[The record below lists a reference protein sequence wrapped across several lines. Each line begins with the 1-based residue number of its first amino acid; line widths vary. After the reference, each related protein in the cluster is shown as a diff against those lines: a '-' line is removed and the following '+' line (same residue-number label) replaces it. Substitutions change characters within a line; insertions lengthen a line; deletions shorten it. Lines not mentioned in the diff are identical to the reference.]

1 MKIRGFGYTLNMG
14 AIAVLL
20 AGCGGSQP
28 PTVPGEEKAA
38 VRPVPLGYGHALLY
52 VTTLPEDVFVYNYPG
67 MRSVGLLGSFLG
79 PTYECSDEH
88 GNVFFAAE
96 GVIYEYPHDGDSPI
110 ATLQAFG
117 SVACSA
123 DPAAAKLAVADGN
136 GGVLVFN
143 DSAKHGWLLPKVYSL
158 SFEVKSCAYDGKG
171 DLFAGGVS
179 STAAKFAELAA
190 GSKVFSGIT
199 LNQPIASPGQ
209 LQWDGHNLA
218 LEDAGALPSVIYQ
231 FALSG
236 SSGYKV
242 DSTTLNDEYEEGVRQ
257 FWIYRGLIAGT
268 TSDSVAL
275 WKYPAGGSPTREI
288 RSSGTPY
295 GVAVSVAP
303 PH

>member
-1 MKIRGFGYTLNMG
+1 VDHSRQLYREKKKPQC
-14 AIAVLL
+14 VL
-20 AGCGGSQP
+20 C
-28 PTVPGEEKAA
+28 
-38 VRPVPLGYGHALLY
+38 
-52 VTTLPEDVFVYNYPG
+52 
-67 MRSVGLLGSFLG
+67 LLGTATRCYMSRRYRRTSLFITILACVRWVYWVRFLDQHTSV
-79 PTYECSDEH
+79 PMNM